1 MNTRIARRRPS
12 AAHVL
17 AALAVGALT
26 LSGCAVEGEGK
37 AAVKPST
44 AAPVVSADAT
54 VPSATQEETEKTPD
68 QAEKAPAQ
76 TEKTADQAEK
86 APDQAEKASDET
98 ARWAGTKQFVQIEKA
113 WTNADRPQLS
123 VRPAQKEPHPRF
135 ESWVITPGTGP
146 FTTVPLAI
154 DADVVAYVPIA
165 DERGQAEGLS
175 PTRFVSR
182 VMALPAAER
191 ANVGFDLTFDASGQV
206 IRVESLY
213 RP

>member
-26 LSGCAVEGEGK
+26 LTGCAVEGEGK

-54 VPSATQEETEKTPD
+54 VPSATQEETEKTP
-68 QAEKAPAQ
+68 
-76 TEKTADQAEK
+76 DQAEK